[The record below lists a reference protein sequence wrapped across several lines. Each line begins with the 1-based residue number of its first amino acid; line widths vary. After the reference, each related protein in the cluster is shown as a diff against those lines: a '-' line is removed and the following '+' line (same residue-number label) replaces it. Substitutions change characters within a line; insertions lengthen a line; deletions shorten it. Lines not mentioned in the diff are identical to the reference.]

1 MDVDKA
7 VIARLKRTDKNF
19 EILVDGDKA
28 IQFNEENSP
37 ISIDD
42 VLVTNNIFNDV
53 KKGTHASEA
62 DMKKLFNTADK
73 KEVAKIIVKEGDVQI
88 TTEHKNK
95 IMDEKRKR
103 IIDIIH
109 RNAIDSKTGLPHPI
123 QRIENAMNEAKV
135 NISYIKSAEAQVQD
149 VLKLLRPL
157 IPIKFEMRELSV
169 KIQQQHLGGAFRI
182 LKSYGK
188 LLKENYQNDGSL
200 LAILEIPAGIQ
211 EELVD
216 KLNNLTHGQTIIEII
231 KKTGG

>member
-28 IQFNEENSP
+28 IQFVEDSSSMNIN
-37 ISIDD
+37 D
-42 VLVTNNIFNDV
+42 VLVTNAIFDDV
-53 KKGTHASEA
+53 KKGSHASEV
-62 DMKKLFNTADK
+62 DLKKLFNTIDK
-73 KEVAKIIVKEGDVQI
+73 KEIAKIIVKEGDIQI

-95 IMDEKRKR
+95 IVEDKRKR

-157 IPIKFEMRELSV
+157 IPIRFEIRELSI
-169 KIQQQHLGGAFRI
+169 KIQPQHLGGAFRI

-216 KLNNLTHGQTIIEII
+216 KLNNLTHGQAMIEII